1 MPTRITSA
9 VLDLLRFRSLH
20 ARMMAI
26 VGCALGLSLLGAI
39 YHLDHDVSVQLG
51 SARELAEQLTRDG
64 VRRQED
70 LINDARSLITLL
82 SLVPEIRDADPSR
95 IDGCVDI
102 LKRMPQ
108 LHPWSTGVWVTDPAG
123 AIICDTSGPGKGI
136 TLGDREYFQRAL
148 ATRDFVLSG
157 YVLGRRSGTRV
168 VLAVQPIIE
177 NGEIRRMI
185 GVSIDL
191 NWYADLINIA
201 RQDGSRLVVLDGQG
215 TILARQPDPENWVGK
230 SFGNLPHVQRM
241 LSEPSGVMEVT
252 SADGIKRVW
261 SFQRLAGTQ
270 TVFAV
275 GITLDAIW
283 AEARDSLLKGLGI
296 LFATG
301 LACLFAT
308 WMLLRLSVLQWTR
321 RLCDAAERLGSGVG
335 AATID
340 TRGAPTEIVVV
351 SNAFNAM
358 AARLEAREADLRTA
372 RHGAEQAEQAARSA
386 SERLASVLE
395 STSDCIIALDRGWR
409 FIYMNQRARDQIAE
423 GRDLTG
429 QVMWETFPE
438 AVGSP
443 FEAPYRQAM
452 EERAPAQISAFSA
465 PHGIWFEGAVYP
477 SPEGV
482 VAYFADVTR
491 RKEDERKLQ
500 DAMAAAEQASRAKS
514 EFLANMSHEIRTPM
528 NAILGLVHLI
538 QQTDLSGRQ
547 RDYARKIHSS
557 ARSLLGILND
567 ILDFSKVE
575 AGKLELEQV
584 EFRLDELLDNLATIV
599 STSAEEKDVEV
610 LFVTRPDVPVTLVGD
625 PLRLQQILI
634 NLTGNAIKFTRQG
647 EVVVSVEAVEV
658 DEERAVLSFS
668 IHDTGIGISA
678 EQKAKLF
685 EAFSQGDSS
694 TTRRYGGT
702 GLGLAICS
710 RLVSLMGGGMSVESE
725 PGKGSDFRFTA
736 VFGRGTTP
744 LERPLPARALPRDLH
759 ILVVDDHETARAV
772 LLSLVGSF
780 GWSAGACAS
789 GEEALDELRR
799 AEAAGQPYDVVL
811 MDWKMSGIDGVEAGR
826 RIRTSHGGKGPIVI
840 VVTAFGREKVSQ
852 LVTESGL
859 DGMLVKPVTGSTLLE
874 AVAAAYTHAPGAAA
888 PCAPGSYALAAP
900 RPLPLAE
907 RRLLVVEDNAIGRE
921 VAREMLRRAGAS
933 VVAVGS
939 GREALAMV
947 QRVAERFDA
956 VLMDVQMP
964 EMDGFEVTR
973 ALRALPQG
981 GEMPIIALTA
991 SALPADRAR
1000 CLEAGMNDHLAKP
1013 LDPDELIA
1021 AVLRWTGGQSL
1032 PSALPAPAPVPAS
1045 LAAERRL
1052 PADLPGFDLADA
1064 MRRLDGDEAL
1074 FRRVVASFAR
1084 DYAGAADAAVA
1095 AFADGDLVRAGH
1107 IAHDLKSLAGN
1118 IGARRL
1124 SAEADAVQVAAKRR
1138 ETDALA
1144 VHLPALRAALA
1155 DVLQGARHLEESAAE
1170 PAAPQPVISD
1180 GLKAELERLSQLLAD
1195 NNFAAAEAWPALAD
1209 GLATAADPAQVR
1221 ALAAAIDSLEFAKAQ
1236 GILQRII
1243 DEFHVPLTAG

>member
-1 MPTRITSA
+1 MPGRIPSI
-9 VLDLLRFRSLH
+9 LFDLLRLRSLH
-20 ARMMAI
+20 ARMLAI
-26 VGCALGLSLLGAI
+26 VGCALGLSLLGAV
-39 YHLDHDVSVQLG
+39 YHLDHDVSHQLG
-51 SARELAEQLTRDG
+51 SAREMAEQLTREG

-70 LINDARSLITLL
+70 LIGDARSLITLL
-82 SLVPEIRDADPSR
+82 SLVPEIRDADPSQVDR
-95 IDGCVDI
+95 CVDL

-108 LHPWSTGVWVTDPAG
+108 MHPWSTGVWVTDPAG
-123 AIICDTSGPGKGI
+123 AIICDTSGPGRGI
-136 TLGDREYFQRAL
+136 TLGDRDYFKRAL

-157 YVLGRRSGTRV
+157 YVLGRRSGTRII
-168 VLAVQPIIE
+168 LAVQPIIE
-177 NGEIRRMI
+177 DGEVRRMI
-185 GVSIDL
+185 GVSINLD
-191 NWYADLINIA
+191 WYADLVNIA
-201 RQDGSRLVVLDGQG
+201 RQEGSRVAVLDKHG

-230 SFGNLPHVQRM
+230 SLGDVDHVQYM
-241 LSEPSGVMEVT
+241 LSRPSGIMEVV
-252 SADGIKRVW
+252 SADGVKRVW
-261 SFQRLAGTQ
+261 SFQRLAGTD
-270 TVFAV
+270 TTFAV
-275 GITLDAIW
+275 GVALDAIW
-283 AEARDSLLKGLGI
+283 AEARGTLVQGLAI
-296 LFATG
+296 LAVMG

-308 WMLLRLSVLQWTR
+308 SMLLRLSVLQWTR
-321 RLCDAAERLGSGVG
+321 RLCDAAERLGSGSG

-358 AARLEAREADLRTA
+358 AERLDAREADLRAA
-372 RHGAEQAEQAARSA
+372 RHIAEQAEQAARDA

-395 STSDCIIALDRGWR
+395 STSDCIVALDRGWR

-429 QVMWETFPE
+429 QVMWEAFPD
-438 AVGSP
+438 AIGSP

-452 EERAPAQISAFSA
+452 DARVPAPISAFSA
-465 PHGIWFEGAVYP
+465 PHGVWFEGAVYP

-491 RKEDERKLQ
+491 RKEDERRLQ

-547 RDYARKIHSS
+547 RDYARKIHAS

-575 AGKLELEQV
+575 AGKLELERV

-599 STSAEEKDVEV
+599 SSSAEEKDVEV
-610 LFVTRPDVPVTLVGD
+610 LFVTRPEVPVTLVGD

-634 NLTGNAIKFTRQG
+634 NLTGNAIKFTREG

-668 IHDTGIGISA
+668 VHDTGIGVPA

-702 GLGLAICS
+702 GLGLAICA

-736 VFGRGTTP
+736 VFGRGTAP
-744 LERPLPARALPRDLH
+744 LERPLPARALPRDLRV
-759 ILVVDDHETARAV
+759 LVVDDHETARAV

-780 GWSAGACAS
+780 GWRAGACAS
-789 GEEALDELRR
+789 GEEALEELRR
-799 AEAAGQPYDVVL
+799 AEDAGQPYDVVL
-811 MDWKMSGIDGVEAGR
+811 MDWKMSGLDGVEAGR
-826 RIRTSHGGKGPIVI
+826 RIRAGHAGKGPVVI
-840 VVTAFGREKVSQ
+840 IVTAFGRGRVSQ

-874 AVAAAYTHAPGAAA
+874 TVAAAYTHAPGAVA
-888 PCAPGSYALAAP
+888 PCAPAVR
-900 RPLPLAE
+900 RPLPLSG

-921 VAREMLRRAGAS
+921 VVREMLRRAGAS

-939 GREALAMV
+939 GREAVALV

-964 EMDGFEVTR
+964 EMDGFEATR
-973 ALRALPQG
+973 ALRALPHG

-1000 CLEAGMNDHLAKP
+1000 CLESGMNDHLAKP
-1013 LDPDELIA
+1013 LDPDGLIA
-1021 AVLRWTGGQSL
+1021 AVLRWTGGQSR
-1032 PSALPAPAPVPAS
+1032 PSALPAPVPAPS
-1045 LAAERRL
+1045 GGTTDRRL
-1052 PADLPGFDLADA
+1052 PAELPGFDLADA

-1095 AFADGDLVRAGH
+1095 AVADGDLAGAGR

-1124 SAEADAVQVAAKRR
+1124 SAEADAVQVAAKRG

-1144 VHLPALRAALA
+1144 AHLPALRAALA
-1155 DVLQGARHLEESAAE
+1155 DVLRGAQRLEESAAE
-1170 PAAPQPVISD
+1170 PAAASPRAVPD
-1180 GLKAELERLSQLLAD
+1180 GLGAELERLSQLLAD

-1209 GLATAADPAQVR
+1209 TLATVADPVQVR

-1236 GILQRII
+1236 GILGRII
-1243 DEFHVPLTAG
+1243 DELHAPVGAG